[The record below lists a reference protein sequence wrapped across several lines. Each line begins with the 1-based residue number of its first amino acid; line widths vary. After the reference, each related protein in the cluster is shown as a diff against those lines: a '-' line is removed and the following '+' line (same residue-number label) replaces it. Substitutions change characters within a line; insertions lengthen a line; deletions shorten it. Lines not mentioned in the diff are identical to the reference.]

1 VRTRELTAEEAE
13 TPLGWLYPGRY
24 ATYDVR
30 GALGANRGFFFVEDA
45 EGGLVGYGCV
55 GAEARIPGVDPEPG
69 TIDVGYGMRPDLMG
83 QGLGREF
90 VGAVLKHA
98 CADAPDARVRM
109 LILRWN
115 ERSRRVAQALGF
127 RVVGRAGEF
136 DVLVRKPPREPG
148 GAEYRQP

>member
-13 TPLGWLYPGRY
+13 TPLGWLYSGRY

-30 GALGANRGFFFVEDA
+30 GALGAKRGYFWVVGDD
-45 EGGLVGYGCV
+45 GDVVGYGCV
-55 GAEARIPGVDPEPG
+55 GAEARIPGIDPEPG
-69 TIDVGYGMRPDLMG
+69 MVDIGYGMRPDLTG

-90 VGAVLKHA
+90 VGAVIAHA
-98 CADAPDARVRM
+98 CAGQPDARVRM

-115 ERSRRVAQALGF
+115 DRSRKVAQTHGF

-148 GAEYRQP
+148 SAEYRHP

>member
-1 VRTRELTAEEAE
+1 MRTRELTAEEAE

-30 GALGANRGFFFVEDA
+30 GSLGADRGFFLVEDDD
-45 EGGLVGYGCV
+45 GDL
-55 GAEARIPGVDPEPG
+55 
-69 TIDVGYGMRPDLMG
+69 VGYGMRPDLMG

-98 CADAPDARVRM
+98 CHDEPAARVRM

-115 ERSRRVAQALGF
+115 ERSRRVAEAHGL

-136 DVLVRKPPREPG
+136 DVLVREPPREPG

>member
-1 VRTRELTAEEAE
+1 MRTRELTAEEAE

-30 GALGANRGFFFVEDA
+30 GSLGAGRGFFLVEDDD
-45 EGGLVGYGCV
+45 GDVVGYGCV

-90 VGAVLKHA
+90 VGAVLEHA
-98 CADAPDARVRM
+98 CHDEPAARVRM

-115 ERSRRVAQALGF
+115 ERSRRVAEGHGL

-136 DVLVRKPPREPG
+136 DVLVREPPREPG

>member
-1 VRTRELTAEEAE
+1 MRTRELTAEEAE

-30 GALGANRGFFFVEDA
+30 GALGADRGFFFVEDDDGA
-45 EGGLVGYGCV
+45 VVGFGCV

-69 TIDVGYGMRPDLMG
+69 TIDIGYGMRPDLMG

-90 VGAVLKHA
+90 VGAVLAHA
-98 CADAPDARVRM
+98 CAGEPAARVRM

-115 ERSRRVAQALGF
+115 ERSRRVAQAHGF
-127 RVVGRAGEF
+127 HVVGRAGEF
-136 DVLVRKPPREPG
+136 DVLVRKPPREPSDG
-148 GAEYRQP
+148 EYRHA

>member
-13 TPLGWLYPGRY
+13 TPLGWLYSGRY

-30 GALGANRGFFFVEDA
+30 GALGANRGYFWVEDDD
-45 EGGLVGYGCV
+45 GDIVGYGCV
-55 GAEARIPGVDPEPG
+55 GAEARIPGIDPEPG
-69 TIDVGYGMRPDLMG
+69 TVDIGYGMRPDLTG

-90 VGAVLKHA
+90 VGAVIAHA
-98 CADAPDARVRM
+98 CAGQPDARVRM

-115 ERSRRVAQALGF
+115 DRSRKVAQTHGF

-148 GAEYRQP
+148 GGEYRHP

>member
-1 VRTRELTAEEAE
+1 MRTRELTAEEAE

-30 GALGANRGFFFVEDA
+30 GVLGANRGFFWVEDDDGA
-45 EGGLVGYGCV
+45 VVGYGCV

-69 TIDVGYGMRPDLMG
+69 TVDVGYGMRPELMG

-90 VGAVLKHA
+90 VGAVLAHA
-98 CADAPDARVRM
+98 CAGRPDTRVRL

-115 ERSRRVAQALGF
+115 ERSRRVAQAHGF
-127 RVVGRAGEF
+127 RVVGREGEF
-136 DVLVRKPPREPG
+136 DVLVREPSRQPG
-148 GAEYRQP
+148 GAEYRHP